1 MGVAVARIT
10 KPVMSTLI
18 QIAERIE
25 QTRLGVSIAESQYAF
40 AAIEGLHLIGLSVS
54 VGLIFL
60 TDLRLM
66 GLLFRHVPVN
76 DVLRH
81 LRPYVLTGFAL
92 VFLSGGLLFLA
103 EAVAL
108 VESPAFPFKM
118 LFMALAGINALY
130 FELRLA
136 KQPAVVENSPEL
148 PRNVRY
154 AGAASLALWTLV
166 VVCGRLI
173 PYLPNWS

>member
-1 MGVAVARIT
+1 
-10 KPVMSTLI
+10 MSTLI
-18 QIAERIE
+18 EFAERIE

-40 AAIEGLHLIGLSVS
+40 AVIEGIHLIGLSVS

-66 GLLFRHVPVN
+66 GFLFRHVPVN

-92 VFLSGGLLFLA
+92 VFLTGGLLFFA
-103 EAVAL
+103 EAVTL

-118 LFMALAGINALY
+118 LFMVLAGANALY

-136 KQPAVVENSPEL
+136 KQTAVVDNNPVL

-166 VVCGRLI
+166 VICGRLI
-173 PYLPNWS
+173 PYLPRWS